1 MISSK
6 IETSRV
12 GSNNKE
18 VAIKASTKYKG
29 HRKLL

>member
-12 GSNNKE
+12 GSNNKG
-18 VAIKASTKYKG
+18 VAIEASTKYKG
-29 HRKLL
+29 YRKLL